1 MLDAF
6 RGISLVAATITMG
19 LITGAFALYAHTIMP
34 GLKAT
39 DDRTFVT
46 AFQSM
51 DRAIINP
58 WFMVGGFVGALVFTG
73 VAAAL
78 HLGSGARSV
87 LLWVAVAF
95 VLYLVAFPYA
105 VGRGTFAAGSF
116 TGWLALSLTIGAVL
130 AFHKASARA
139 IHFAGPAVSLLAF
152 GALTAFRFSQ
162 GGGVNWAA
170 LHVLLAMFVV
180 IAWVL
185 LAARGLP
192 RRPAI
197 ARRSLA
203 LISAPRGSRGCSG
216 ARSDCT
222 SRG

>member
-1 MLDAF
+1 MELSLSTMARLTSPGFHCRHDAESWRKMMLDAF

-78 HLGSGARSV
+78 NLGSEARSV
-87 LLWVAVAF
+87 LPWVAVAF
-95 VLYLVAFPYA
+95 VLYLVAFVITIA
-105 VGRGTFAAGSF
+105 VNVPLNDGLKAAGNPSHITDLAAVRHRF
-116 TGWLALSLTIGAVL
+116 NEAKWVTWNNIRTG
-130 AFHKASARA
+130 
-139 IHFAGPAVSLLAF
+139 VSLVAF
-152 GALTAFRFSQ
+152 GCLTWAL
-162 GGGVNWAA
+162 
-170 LHVLLAMFVV
+170 VLYGRT
-180 IAWVL
+180 
-185 LAARGLP
+185 RG
-192 RRPAI
+192 A
-197 ARRSLA
+197 
-203 LISAPRGSRGCSG
+203 
-216 ARSDCT
+216 
-222 SRG
+222 

>member
-78 HLGSGARSV
+78 HLGSARFINGLPKQV
-87 LLWVAVAF
+87 LAIEDWKSFFIFVCRF
-95 VLYLVAFPYA
+95 VLTRHESGERAMTPALPLFQ
-105 VGRGTFAAGSF
+105 SF
-116 TGWLALSLTIGAVL
+116 RNSL
-130 AFHKASARA
+130 HSAT
-139 IHFAGPAVSLLAF
+139 P
-152 GALTAFRFSQ
+152 
-162 GGGVNWAA
+162 
-170 LHVLLAMFVV
+170 
-180 IAWVL
+180 
-185 LAARGLP
+185 
-192 RRPAI
+192 
-197 ARRSLA
+197 
-203 LISAPRGSRGCSG
+203 
-216 ARSDCT
+216 
-222 SRG
+222 